1 MGHVGE
7 IGRGARSGGGEATR
21 IGPAPT
27 AEGPREGRG
36 RTGERPALG
45 SQLETPSQT
54 RLPATFADALTP
66 GTGGQNGTAVMAT
79 LVMPQVEVPEA
90 PGGQEPP
97 APESPRQG
105 RGRTG
110 ERPALGGRGE
120 KTQTQVRLP
129 ATFADALTQEPGK
142 GTGTRG
148 RAVMATLIMPQLPP
162 EGPPARK
169 GRDVLPSGSPQQAPQ
184 GPPVSPMDTP
194 IGRGGGTRIVRMPEA
209 PGGKE
214 RPTGPSKGGD
224 TQPGGRT
231 PTRDGFGATPTTG
244 NRPALG
250 QGEARGRVLPVRDL
264 LPGGL
269 EKLLSQEGVAKRFAS
284 DLALLHQQLRPSEM
298 PSSERALRAWAFFTA
313 YAEAAAGHESTP
325 EGRETFDK
333 ALKDQGFSELRDAHT
348 GDDGLAAAQW
358 VLEASNPEEARSR
371 AEQVKPEP
379 PPEVKLSESA
389 QPAETPRKAQA
400 QAKDEPPQA
409 PSQEHRDNTFSQG
422 PERPALERIPGQAEF
437 VRVSPQLTQ
446 MPPQVMVPVRADAE
460 RLGGDEAPLDRWK
473 GRAKRLGRNML
484 WNVLHRFRA
493 GPEDSAI
500 ENEKWDQIA
509 FGAVLA
515 IVGMM
520 VLIILLVA
528 L

>member
-7 IGRGARSGGGEATR
+7 LGRGARSGGGEATR

-45 SQLETPSQT
+45 SRSDTP
-54 RLPATFADALTP
+54 
-66 GTGGQNGTAVMAT
+66 
-79 LVMPQVEVPEA
+79 PQVRV
-90 PGGQEPP
+90 
-97 APESPRQG
+97 
-105 RGRTG
+105 
-110 ERPALGGRGE
+110 
-120 KTQTQVRLP
+120 P
-129 ATFADALTQEPGK
+129 ATFADALTQEK
-142 GTGTRG
+142 GAGTRG
-148 RAVMATLIMPQLPP
+148 KAVMATLIMPQLPA
-162 EGPPARK
+162 EAPPARK
-169 GRDVLPSGSPQQAPQ
+169 GKDVLPSGSPQQAPQ

-214 RPTGPSKGGD
+214 RPAGPSKGGD

-231 PTRDGFGATPTTG
+231 QTRDGFGATPTTG

-250 QGEARGRVLPVRDL
+250 QGEARGRVLPVKDL
-264 LPGGL
+264 VPGGL
-269 EKLLSQEGVAKRFAS
+269 EKLVSQEGVAKRFAS
-284 DLALLHQQLRPSEM
+284 DLALLHQQLRPSDM

-348 GDDGLAAAQW
+348 GDDGMAAAQW
-358 VLEASNPEEARSR
+358 VLEASNPEEARAR
-371 AEQVKPEP
+371 AEQVQPEP
-379 PPEVKLSESA
+379 PPEVRLSESA
-389 QPAETPRKAQA
+389 QPQEAARKPQP
-400 QAKDEPPQA
+400 KDEPPQA
-409 PSQEHRDNTFSQG
+409 PSQEHRDNAFTQG
-422 PERPALERIPGQAEF
+422 PERPALERIPGQAEL
-437 VRVSPQLTQ
+437 VRVSPQLLHL
-446 MPPQVMVPVRADAE
+446 PPQVMVPARTEAE
-460 RLGGDEAPLDRWK
+460 RLAGDEAPLDRWK

-500 ENEKWDQIA
+500 EQEKWDQLA

-520 VLIILLVA
+520 ILIILLVA

>member
-7 IGRGARSGGGEATR
+7 ISRGGRGGGGDATR

-45 SQLETPSQT
+45 SHSET
-54 RLPATFADALTP
+54 
-66 GTGGQNGTAVMAT
+66 
-79 LVMPQVEVPEA
+79 
-90 PGGQEPP
+90 
-97 APESPRQG
+97 SPR
-105 RGRTG
+105 
-110 ERPALGGRGE
+110 
-120 KTQTQVRLP
+120 VRLP
-129 ATFADALTQEPGK
+129 ATFADALTQEK
-142 GTGTRG
+142 GGRGT
-148 RAVMATLIMPQLPP
+148 AVMATLIMPRV
-162 EGPPARK
+162 EVPAVPGGK
-169 GRDVLPSGSPQQAPQ
+169 VVPSESPQQAPQ

-194 IGRGGGTRIVRMPEA
+194 IGRGGGTRIVKMPEA
-209 PGGKE
+209 PGGKDRTGAGE
-214 RPTGPSKGGD
+214 ETLPGRPGRPSKGGG
-224 TQPGGRT
+224 TTAGGSRQ
-231 PTRDGFGATPTTG
+231 TRDGFGAVPTTG

-250 QGEARGRVLPVRDL
+250 QGEARGRVLPVKDL
-264 LPGGL
+264 VPKGL

-313 YAEAAAGHESTP
+313 YAEAAAAHEPTQ

-333 ALKDQGFSELRDAHT
+333 ALKDQGFGELRDART
-348 GDDGLAAAQW
+348 GEDGLLSAQW
-358 VLEASNPEEARSR
+358 VLEASNPEEALAR
-371 AEQVKPEP
+371 AEQIQPEP
-379 PPEVKLSESA
+379 PPEVRLSESA
-389 QPAETPRKAQA
+389 QPETPPKAQKKEDA
-400 QAKDEPPQA
+400 PPA
-409 PSQEHRDNTFSQG
+409 PSQESREDNAFTQG
-422 PERPALERIPGQAEF
+422 PERPALERTPGQAEF
-437 VRVSPQLTQ
+437 VRVSPPGVFP
-446 MPPQVMVPVRADAE
+446 PPQVMVPARTDAE
-460 RLGGDEAPLDRWK
+460 RLADEEPPLDRWK

-500 ENEKWDQIA
+500 EKEKWDQIA

-520 VLIILLVA
+520 ILIILLVC

>member
-7 IGRGARSGGGEATR
+7 IGRGARGGGGEATR

-36 RTGERPALG
+36 RTGERPALD
-45 SQLETPSQT
+45 SHSEKTQT
-54 RLPATFADALTP
+54 HARVPATFADALTP
-66 GTGGQNGTAVMAT
+66 EQ
-79 LVMPQVEVPEA
+79 
-90 PGGQEPP
+90 
-97 APESPRQG
+97 
-105 RGRTG
+105 
-110 ERPALGGRGE
+110 
-120 KTQTQVRLP
+120 
-129 ATFADALTQEPGK
+129 
-142 GTGTRG
+142 GTRG
-148 RAVMATLIMPQLPP
+148 KAVTATLIMPQVPV
-162 EGPPARK
+162 PPAR
-169 GRDVLPSGSPQQAPQ
+169 GGQDVLPSGSPQQAPQ

-214 RPTGPSKGGD
+214 RPAGPSRGGD
-224 TQPGGRT
+224 TQPGTRT
-231 PTRDGFGATPTTG
+231 QTRDGFGATPTTG

-250 QGEARGRVLPVRDL
+250 QGEARGRVLPVKDL
-264 LPGGL
+264 VPKGL

-313 YAEAAAGHESTP
+313 YAEAAAAHETTP

-333 ALKDQGFSELRDAHT
+333 ALKDQGFAELRDAHT
-348 GDDGLAAAQW
+348 GDDGMAAAQW
-358 VLEASNPEEARSR
+358 VLESSNPEEARAR
-371 AEQVKPEP
+371 AEQVQPEP
-379 PPEVKLSESA
+379 PPEVRLSESA
-389 QPAETPRKAQA
+389 QPEAPRKPQP
-400 QAKDEPPQA
+400 KDAPPQA
-409 PSQEHRDNTFSQG
+409 PSQEHRDHTFTQG
-422 PERPALERIPGQAEF
+422 PERPALERASGQAEF
-437 VRVSPQLTQ
+437 VRISPQLAHV
-446 MPPQVMVPVRADAE
+446 PPPVMVPLRPDAGRE
-460 RLGGDEAPLDRWK
+460 AREAGDETPLDRWT

-500 ENEKWDQIA
+500 EKEKWDQIA

-515 IVGMM
+515 IAGMM